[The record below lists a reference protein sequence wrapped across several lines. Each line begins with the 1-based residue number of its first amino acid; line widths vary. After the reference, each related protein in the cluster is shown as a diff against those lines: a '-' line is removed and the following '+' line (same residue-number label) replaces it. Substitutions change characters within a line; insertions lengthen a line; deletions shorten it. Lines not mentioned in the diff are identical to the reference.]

1 MRRRA
6 LPVAALAVV
15 ALSLVGCSS
24 SDGDSAESGSDKS
37 TTTKADEKS
46 TTTESEDDAE
56 DDTEDDAE
64 DDATTTTE
72 AEDTDDADQAA
83 AEEALAELLVTPE
96 DLGEGFTEGPY
107 DPVEGG
113 PCGTDPDVEFPPL
126 FRNGRA
132 MQHEEAQL
140 GMLHEL
146 RVYDTDETASSAFE
160 AATFAVGCGAD
171 TVDGIFTLGEVTDI
185 SEEMGTDAF
194 AVEISGGDIEGVM
207 IVALYSDLLSVYQF
221 QGAPG
226 AAEAAAAPDPLL
238 IAQSNMGAVVE
249 TIG

>member
-6 LPVAALAVV
+6 LPVAALAVI
-15 ALSLVGCSS
+15 ALGLVGCSS
-24 SDGDSAESGSDKS
+24 SDDDSTDKESDKS
-37 TTTKADEKS
+37 TTTTADEKS
-46 TTTESEDDAE
+46 TTTAGEDEAE
-56 DDTEDDAE
+56 DEDAE

-107 DPVEGG
+107 DPAEGG
-113 PCGTDPDVEFPPL
+113 PCGTDPDDDFPPL

-132 MQHEEAQL
+132 MLNEEAQL

-146 RVYDTDETASSAFE
+146 RVYDTDATASSAFE
-160 AATFAVGCGAD
+160 AATVAVGCGED
-171 TVDGIFTLGEVTDI
+171 TVDGILALGDVTDI
-185 SEEMGTDAF
+185 SAEMGTDAF

-226 AAEAAAAPDPLL
+226 AAEAANAPNPLD
-238 IAQSNMGAVVE
+238 IAQANMGTVVE